1 MLDFFTIPI
10 SDFEPSTI
18 FSFFSNIAKIC
29 FVPFVLLP
37 VWAFFKAHSF
47 PYENY
52 LLM

>member
-1 MLDFFTIPI
+1 MLDFFTIPV
-10 SDFEPSTI
+10 SDFEHRAI

-37 VWAFFKAHSF
+37 VEAFFKARHF